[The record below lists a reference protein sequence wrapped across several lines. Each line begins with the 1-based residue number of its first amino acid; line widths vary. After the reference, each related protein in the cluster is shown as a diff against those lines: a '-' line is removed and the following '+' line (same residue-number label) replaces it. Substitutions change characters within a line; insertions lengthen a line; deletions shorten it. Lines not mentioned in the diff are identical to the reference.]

1 MTKKLQ
7 KKSYAIVDF
16 DNGDYDNDND
26 DESKGEDEYLS
37 TIMVLEFQWFKK

>member
-16 DNGDYDNDND
+16 DNGDYDND